1 MLQKRL
7 LKRLVCSGNPSW
19 LGGWEG
25 LCSPL
30 VLDGKMVSTAKDGHL
45 LSGTTFIGYSNFE
58 IKIMPNSTGFLTDP
72 KVVISLMALVVSLFT
87 LIWNLANQW
96 EQNRRWEAI
105 NAPNIVLREA
115 KMLPWEKITASQA
128 KTTNWGYV
136 PEIFAGEL
144 KDEFLLLSTL
154 KLRMLKDDQPLDAV
168 ASTVLEAETEVKRL
182 GLASQVQ
189 LAKTLRPF
197 FQFENIGKT
206 TAYKT
211 NISVD
216 IVDAISPKKEWRR
229 AFEANSQPDV
239 GAGQLT
245 SAYFD
250 VGLPGVGTIGTL
262 LFRVNTEFEDGKG
275 LKRSSFTEFSWDA
288 KANYWH
294 HTASK

>member
-1 MLQKRL
+1 MDHSK
-7 LKRLVCSGNPSW
+7 CES
-19 LGGWEG
+19 
-25 LCSPL
+25 
-30 VLDGKMVSTAKDGHL
+30 
-45 LSGTTFIGYSNFE
+45 E
-58 IKIMPNSTGFLTDP
+58 IMQNSTGFFTDS
-72 KVVISLMALVVSLFT
+72 KVVISLLALVVSLFT

-105 NAPNIVLREA
+105 NAPNIVLRDA
-115 KMLPWEKITASQA
+115 KMMPWEKITASQA
-128 KTTNWGYV
+128 MTRNWGYV

-154 KLRMLKDDQPLDAV
+154 KLRTLKDDQPLDAV
-168 ASTVLEAETEVKRL
+168 ASTVQEAENEVKRL
-182 GLASQVQ
+182 GLASQVK

-211 NISVD
+211 KISVD
-216 IVDAISPKKEWRR
+216 ILDAISPQKEWRR

-239 GAGQLT
+239 GVGQLT

-250 VGLPGVGTIGTL
+250 VGLPGDGIIGAL
-262 LFRVNTEFEDGKG
+262 LFRVNTEFEDSKG
-275 LKRSSFTEFSWDA
+275 VKRSSITEFSWDA

-294 HTASK
+294 HTASQ